1 MKNNSMRKP
10 INKEHTAAWKIRKGG
25 FTAGAVLALA
35 AILVFLLFPF
45 YWTFVTSIKPNSEI
59 YSAVVR
65 YWPETPTLAS
75 YQKLF
80 LDYDFLKPMANSF
93 LVAFC
98 TTVVSL
104 TVSTLAAYAFS
115 RFQFPGRKPL
125 MVMFLT
131 NNMFPVVLL
140 LIPLFSIMRQIG
152 ILYTPTALILSYTT
166 FTIPFSVWLI
176 NGYLQDLPK
185 SMEEAAMIDGA
196 NRAKAFL
203 YVVLPV
209 LMPGIIATGVY
220 VFMTSWN
227 EYTFAVMFTNS
238 GNRTIP
244 VSLRMLIGQLGIQ
257 WDMITAGGII
267 TIIPVCV
274 MFFFAQKRLVEGLTA
289 GAVKG

>member
-1 MKNNSMRKP
+1 MKYKQVKKSRSL
-10 INKEHTAAWKIRKGG
+10 WKIRKMFFAIGI
-25 FTAGAVLALA
+25 FFALA
-35 AILVFLLFPF
+35 VILVFLLFPF

-65 YWPETPTLAS
+65 YWPENPTLGS
-75 YQKLF
+75 YKKLF
-80 LDYDFLKPMANSF
+80 LEYDFLRPMGNSF
-93 LVAFC
+93 FVALC
-98 TTVVSL
+98 TTLVSL

-125 MVMFLT
+125 MIMFLT

-140 LIPLFSIMRQIG
+140 LIPLFSIMRQLG

-176 NGYLQDLPK
+176 NGYLRDLPR

-196 NRAKAFL
+196 NRAGAFM
-203 YVVLPV
+203 YVTLPV
-209 LMPGIIATGVY
+209 LMPGIVATGVY
-220 VFMTSWN
+220 GFMTSWN

-244 VSLRMLIGQLGIQ
+244 VSLRLLIGQMGIH
-257 WDMITAGGII
+257 WDLITTGGII
-267 TIIPVCV
+267 AIIPVCI
-274 MFFFAQKRLVEGLTA
+274 MFFFAQKRLVEGLTS
-289 GAVKG
+289 GAIKG